1 MASVF
6 RQQFTTK
13 DESGKIIRKRSQYWY
28 IDYKVDKNGTRKRV
42 KGFKDK
48 TATAQYAA
56 KLERDAEL
64 EQTGLADRFKEHRQ
78 RPLAEHLAD
87 FRRSLGETSRHAMQ
101 TEHALKKVFD
111 GCKFCQWADISASRF
126 LDYLNSLQNN
136 GISQRT
142 FNFYLKAGKQFC
154 RWMVLDQRAAE
165 SPLAHLKTETVTR
178 QVRKR
183 RALALDEI
191 RLLLETTKAQ
201 PTRFDMTGYERAL
214 LYRLA
219 VETGFRAAELRSL
232 TMLSFDFANCTVT
245 IEAAYAKN
253 KRNYTLPLKPETA
266 AEIRDYA
273 AGKLPTTV
281 LLSVPEKT
289 AEMLKADLEAAGIEY
304 QDAAGKF
311 ADFHSLRHTAGTLLA
326 SSGVHPK
333 VAQSLMRHSDINLT
347 MSLYTHTLRGQESEA
362 VAMLPDL
369 AVSSRASEQ
378 ASGTDGESLRAYK
391 PAYKKLA
398 KTAYFT
404 SQPLSAIDTDKNHNN
419 EDSADDGDVCKSLP
433 MATSGTKENAL
444 PAIVTN
450 KALNEAEGARTLNL
464 RIDSPIRGFV
474 SICE

>member
-1 MASVF
+1 MASIF
-6 RQQFTTK
+6 RQQFTVTG
-13 DESGKIIRKRSQYWY
+13 ENGKRIRKRSQYWY
-28 IDYKVDKNGTRKRV
+28 IDYKTADGTRKRI

-48 TATAQYAA
+48 TATNQLAA
-56 KLERDAEL
+56 KLEKESEL
-64 EQTGLADRFKEHRQ
+64 SQSGLVDRFKEQRQ

-87 FRRSLGETSRHAMQ
+87 FRRSLGETSRHAIQ
-101 TEHALKKVFD
+101 TEHALQKVFEA
-111 GCKFCQWADISASRF
+111 CKFYQWADISASRF

-165 SPLAHLKTETVTR
+165 SPLAHLKTETVTK

-201 PTRFDMTGYERAL
+201 PTRFGLTGYERAL

-232 TMLSFDFANCTVT
+232 TVSSFDFDNCTVT
-245 IEAAYAKN
+245 IEAAHAKN
-253 KRNYTLPLKPETA
+253 KKTYTLPLKPETA
-266 AEIRDYA
+266 TEVKIYA
-273 AGKLPTTV
+273 TGKLPTAG

-289 AEMLKADLEAAGIEY
+289 AEMLRADLEAAGIEY
-304 QDAAGKF
+304 QDAAGRF

-369 AVSSRASEQ
+369 AISSRASEQ
-378 ASGTDGESLRAYK
+378 ASGTDNESLRAYK

-398 KTAYFT
+398 KTAYST
-404 SQPLSAIDTDKNHNN
+404 GNRLSAIDTTNRAVERVN
-419 EDSADDGDVCKSLP
+419 SADDTCDKPISERQLGNEGTELSLVGNGENKNGRCRSRTCDPLIKSQLLYRL
-433 MATSGTKENAL
+433 S
-444 PAIVTN
+444 
-450 KALNEAEGARTLNL
+450 
-464 RIDSPIRGFV
+464 
-474 SICE
+474 

>member
-1 MASVF
+1 MASIF
-6 RQQFTTK
+6 RQQFTKK

-126 LDYLNSLQNN
+126 LDYLNSLQNK

-201 PTRFDMTGYERAL
+201 PTRFGVTGYERAL

-232 TMLSFDFANCTVT
+232 TMSSFDFDNCTVT

-253 KRNYTLPLKPETA
+253 KKTYTLPLKPDTA
-266 AEIRDYA
+266 AEIRTYA
-273 AGKLPTTV
+273 TGKLPTAG
-281 LLSVPEKT
+281 LFSVPEKT

-304 QDAAGKF
+304 QDAAGRF

-333 VAQSLMRHSDINLT
+333 VAQSIMRHSDINLT

-378 ASGTDGESLRAYK
+378 ASGTDGEPIDAYK
-391 PAYKKLA
+391 PAYKKLT
-398 KTAYFT
+398 KTAYPT
-404 SQPLSAIDTDKNHNN
+404 GNRLSAIDTTNRAVERVN
-419 EDSADDGDVCKSLP
+419 SADDACDKPISEGQLGNEGTELSLVGSGENKNGRCRIRTCDPLIKSQLLYRL
-433 MATSGTKENAL
+433 S
-444 PAIVTN
+444 
-450 KALNEAEGARTLNL
+450 
-464 RIDSPIRGFV
+464 
-474 SICE
+474 